1 MRAKMAFGI
10 TWARTAG
17 TRLRQYRERRMPV
30 IRIITTCAAIAL
42 SFAAARPAAAYSL
55 QTLEPHERTA
65 MLRTCMHLDGQQRSL
80 CQQVVDDGHVI
91 ANDKRSC
98 FEAMMLLLQGS
109 TWSMVK
115 SVPPTLTCRA
125 GLSRAGYPVRR
136 ILQRL
141 SGGT

>member
-1 MRAKMAFGI
+1 
-10 TWARTAG
+10 
-17 TRLRQYRERRMPV
+17 MPV

-125 GLSRAGYPVRR
+125 GLSRAGYPVRS